1 MQNLHL
7 TEQQTFNILFS
18 QRVDILYLLL
28 FSGILF
34 FFTEKRRVGGV
45 REQVNNGDCAL
56 WIPHTEKDNQ
66 NKKTTVE

>member
-28 FSGILF
+28 FSGISF
-34 FFTEKRRVGGV
+34 FWELRGVGGV